1 MTRQPIAR
9 HHAEWLSLVEVSGPF
24 LGLPVLA
31 RALPQ
36 GLEAVDPDTAAT
48 LRRAYGEWQADPAL
62 HGQWVR
68 WVLAS
73 LLGFR
78 EGMLAEGP
86 AVPTALAHAVP
97 EHGETLRPDLAVLE
111 SGGDR
116 PAARLLVAVWPH
128 GQRLDEHLADTRW
141 AATPLDRMVDLLRG
155 TQIRLGLVTNGER
168 WTLVDAPPR
177 QTSGFATWE
186 AGIWLEER
194 ATLNAFVT
202 LLGAHRFFSVP
213 DTDTLEALLAESANA
228 QQAVTDQLGRQ
239 VRAAVEMLVDAFS
252 RVDRE
257 RGGRLLGDL
266 DPRNLYQGALTTMM
280 RLVFLLA
287 AEERGLFLLG
297 DQLYDESYAVST
309 LRGQLQEEADR
320 FGEEPLERRHAAWQ
334 RLVATFRMVYGGV
347 QHEQL
352 RLPAYGGGLFDP
364 DRFPFLE
371 GRKPGVDAAEEPVP
385 IDDRTVLHLLDALQV
400 LRRKGRGAGPVE
412 AQRLSYR
419 ALDVEQIGHV
429 YEGLL
434 DHTAVRVDEP
444 AVGLD
449 GKLEPEVSLR
459 LVEEAATRGRDAL
472 VGWLCEETGESPRW
486 VERRLDAAPEA
497 AERQRL
503 LIACDNDK
511 ELAER
516 VAPFA
521 GLLRRDLRGDPLVYL
536 PASTYVTKAGERRSS
551 GTYYTPRSLA
561 EEVVRHTLDPLA
573 YRPGPAEG
581 ADPAD
586 WRLRPSSELLGLKVC
601 DMAMGSG
608 AFLVAACRYLA
619 DRLVEAWAAEEATAV
634 AGTAVAGPG
643 GGEVALPPGPEERV
657 ALALRLVADRC
668 LYGVDKNPMAVEMA
682 KLSMWLVTLAK
693 GRPFTFLDHTLR
705 CGDSLL
711 GISSV
716 DQLVNLHPDPAQG
729 RDLHFTL
736 AGDVTEV
743 VAAAVERA
751 AQLRRRIAGTPVLD
765 VRDADEKERLLAEAV
780 EATEALR
787 TVADLVV
794 GAALSTAGAGADA
807 LDNRLLGVASKVAA
821 ALDPTRCPDDRAVA
835 LFELRVQA
843 SEWLQ
848 AGKPHQEPD
857 RRPFHWPL
865 EFPEVFLSAG
875 GLDAV
880 VGNPPFMGA
889 PRITETYGD
898 IYNTHLATTFPPF
911 SKRVDICAYFFRR
924 GAQFLR
930 LNGLVGLLATNS
942 ISEGNTRR
950 GGLDVLLANGFQIV
964 RARKDFL
971 WPGAASVIASAVWFS
986 QGIWHGARHL
996 NDQTVDSIGALL
1008 LPEALGSRQPSELA
1022 TNIGLCFQGGTIWGD
1037 GFYLSEA
1044 EALSMLRDDPRNT
1057 AVVRRALG
1065 GQELNAGDFEG
1076 YRWVIDFDEMDESLA
1091 ASYRE
1096 PYEHL
1101 ARSMKEWRQ
1110 SLDPMKYRRIVD
1122 AWWKHF
1128 HAREALYQGI
1138 QERTL
1143 SRVIARSRVSN
1154 RHMLAFVPND
1164 IFYLDAVIVFLFD
1177 SDAAFGILQSSLHEA
1192 WCHKYGSR
1200 LKADLRYGAKNCFN
1214 TFPFPDLYTSAL
1226 AEAAL
1231 EYIRTRRQV
1240 MEDRGCGLTTA
1251 YQLLDDPQECDSAVQ
1266 SWRRAF
1272 DRLDE
1277 SAVSAFPLSGLD
1289 VGHGFHQT
1297 TQGIRYTISVP
1308 TRTELLDR
1316 LLEVNHQRAA
1326 VETAA
1331 GVTRQRRGG
1340 ARRRRPIN
1348 GQTSLEAL

>member
-1 MTRQPIAR
+1 MTRQPVTR

-24 LGLPVLA
+24 LSLPVLA

-36 GLEAVDPDTAAT
+36 GLEAVSPDTVAT
-48 LRRAYGEWQADPAL
+48 LRRAYDEWQADPAL
-62 HGQWVR
+62 HGQWVC
-68 WVLAS
+68 WVLGS

-97 EHGETLRPDLAVLE
+97 EHGETVRPDLAVLE
-111 SGGDR
+111 PSGDR
-116 PAARLLVAVWPH
+116 PVARLLVAVWPH
-128 GQRLDEHLADTRW
+128 GQRLDARLADTRW

-155 TQIRLGLVTNGER
+155 AGVRVGLVTNGER
-168 WTLVDAPPR
+168 WTLVDAPR
-177 QTSGFATWE
+177 GQTSGFATWE
-186 AGIWLEER
+186 AGIWVEER
-194 ATLNAFVT
+194 STLNAFVT

-213 DTDTLEALLAESANA
+213 ETDTLEALLAESANA
-228 QQAVTDQLGRQ
+228 QQEVTDQLGRQ

-266 DPRNLYQGALTTMM
+266 DPRVLYQGALTTMM

-287 AEERGLFLLG
+287 AEERDLFLLG
-297 DQLYDESYAVST
+297 DQLYDQSYAVST

-334 RLVATFRMVYGGV
+334 RLLATFRMVYGGV

-434 DHTAVRVDEP
+434 DHTAVRVDDP
-444 AVGLD
+444 AVGFD

-459 LVEEAATRGRDAL
+459 LVEEAAARGREAL
-472 VGWLCEETGESPRW
+472 VAWLREETGESRAW
-486 VERRLDAAPEA
+486 VERRLDAEIEA

-503 LIACDNDK
+503 LIVCDNDK

-516 VAPFA
+516 VAPFG
-521 GLLRRDLRGDPLVYL
+521 GLLRRDLRGDPIVYL
-536 PASTYVTKAGERRSS
+536 PGSTYVTKASERRSS

-561 EEVVRHTLDPLA
+561 EEVVRHTLDPLVH
-573 YRPGPAEG
+573 RPGPAEG
-581 ADPAD
+581 AEPAD
-586 WRLRPSSELLGLKVC
+586 WRLRPSSELLAFKVC

-619 DRLVEAWAAEEATAV
+619 DRLVEAWTAEQA
-634 AGTAVAGPG
+634 TAVAGPG
-643 GGEVALPPGPEERV
+643 GGEVALPAGPEEQV

-668 LYGVDKNPMAVEMA
+668 LYGVDKNSMAVEMA

-711 GISSV
+711 GITSV
-716 DQLVNLHPDPAQG
+716 DQLVNLHPDPGRG

-736 AGDVTEV
+736 AGDMTAV

-751 AQLRRRIAGTPVLD
+751 AELRRRIAATPVLD
-765 VRDADEKERLLAEAV
+765 VRDADEKERLLTEAV

-794 GAALSTAGAGADA
+794 GAALSTAGAAADA
-807 LDNRLLGVASKVAA
+807 IDNRLAAVAPKVAA
-821 ALDPTRCPDDRAVA
+821 ALDASRRSDDRAVT

-848 AGKPHQEPD
+848 AGKPPLEPD
-857 RRPFHWPL
+857 RQPFHWPL
-865 EFPEVFLSAG
+865 EFAEVFVSGG

-880 VGNPPFMGA
+880 VGNPPFLGGTKISTAMGQ
-889 PRITETYGD
+889 TYRNYLSSHVAGHSTD
-898 IYNTHLATTFPPF
+898 RADLVVFFLLRAASFARQLGLICTNT
-911 SKRVDICAYFFRR
+911 
-924 GAQFLR
+924 
-930 LNGLVGLLATNS
+930 
-942 ISEGNTRR
+942 ISEGDSREA
-950 GGLDVLLANGFQIV
+950 GLDRLVDEDWRIV
-964 RARKDFL
+964 RADKSAP
-971 WPGAASVIASAVWFS
+971 WPGEATLEVARVWLHRGSWNYSAV
-986 QGIWHGARHL
+986 L
-996 NDQTVDSIGALL
+996 DDQVVSLISSSLESAATRKRSSKRLVAYRSDS
-1008 LPEALGSRQPSELA
+1008 
-1022 TNIGLCFQGGTIWGD
+1022 FQGSKLD
-1037 GFYLSEA
+1037 GMGFVLDPEEA
-1044 EALSMLRDDPRNT
+1044 KRLLADDPRNQDVILPYINGEDVNKRPDQT
-1057 AVVRRALG
+1057 PSRFAINFFDWPLERASQYTRCLSRVERLVKPERARHRRAAHRDRWWHYGDKRPALYAAIAGLNRVIVITSVSKTVMPVMLPTGIIYSHALFVFSYDDNAHFGLLSSGFHYWWAVTHASTMRTDVRYTPTDCFETFPQPTLTEAVSKAGGALDTHRRALM
-1065 GQELNAGDFEG
+1065 LD
-1076 YRWVIDFDEMDESLA
+1076 RWE
-1091 ASYRE
+1091 
-1096 PYEHL
+1096 
-1101 ARSMKEWRQ
+1101 
-1110 SLDPMKYRRIVD
+1110 
-1122 AWWKHF
+1122 
-1128 HAREALYQGI
+1128 
-1138 QERTL
+1138 
-1143 SRVIARSRVSN
+1143 
-1154 RHMLAFVPND
+1154 
-1164 IFYLDAVIVFLFD
+1164 
-1177 SDAAFGILQSSLHEA
+1177 
-1192 WCHKYGSR
+1192 
-1200 LKADLRYGAKNCFN
+1200 
-1214 TFPFPDLYTSAL
+1214 
-1226 AEAAL
+1226 
-1231 EYIRTRRQV
+1231 
-1240 MEDRGCGLTTA
+1240 GLTKTYNRVHDPAEHAEGIVELRRLHVELDHAVAVA
-1251 YQLLDDPQECDSAVQ
+1251 YGWDDLPMDH
-1266 SWRRAF
+1266 
-1272 DRLDE
+1272 D
-1277 SAVSAFPLSGLD
+1277 
-1289 VGHGFHQT
+1289 FHET
-1297 TQGIRYTISVP
+1297 RQGIRYTFSP
-1308 TRTELLDR
+1308 TMRTELLDR
-1316 LLEVNHQRAA
+1316 LLELNHQRAA
-1326 VETAA
+1326 AEAAA

-1340 ARRRRPIN
+1340 ARRRRPAD